1 MKIDRAHSGT
11 HMLQQQRAELD
22 QPMVQPPQVADAGPE
37 NVAAPQLHNALPQVL
52 ARDGFV
58 GPKAPAAVRAE
69 ALPASE
75 RSFFQSAFKTAPGRT
90 QTPAERS
97 IFEAGKAGGTGVPP
111 GQWKKTTPYVN
122 QLNPK
127 GAAQADYKNGLYNC
141 GPAVAAMVARG
152 LGTMDHLSD
161 AELIKQLGSGL
172 TTEKGTSVQ
181 NMGKMLE
188 FAGAKVGEGTVLGE
202 YKGDMLRENLAKGNK
217 VIAQV
222 GVRNRDNN
230 DVSSH
235 YVLVDKTDGRGNFL
249 VKDPLK
255 GSYWVSERTLKNAVE
270 RAPNGGGALIPVE
283 APGAQPAADAPTKPA
298 VPPEA
303 PADTFVGPVA
313 PRAAPRSLQPQ
324 PAVLPEPGAGAVSD
338 AALARAAL
346 RGLQPQPAVLPE
358 PGADAAGGGRAAPRA
373 MPTAVPPVVNPDV
386 DNFETDDAAVE
397 GQDAEFHE
405 TEPVQRDEQMV
416 RNDEAVDNDLVRSVI
431 KGEQAEQKQE
441 AKPAEQTG
449 ERIIPEGTSQKEFVR
464 DVVKQSLSKSKEERE
479 NAEDII
485 DRLVASPHKEDR
497 QAADQ
502 ITRALLSA
510 KHGIGQRRHLED
522 FGG

>member
-1 MKIDRAHSGT
+1 MRIDRSQSGT
-11 HMLQQQRAELD
+11 HMLQKAELT
-22 QPMVQPPQVADAGPE
+22 QPAVQPQVADAAKVPDNVVAPHVAPE
-37 NVAAPQLHNALPQVL
+37 AQVL
-52 ARDGFV
+52 AKDGFV
-58 GPKAPAAVRAE
+58 GPRAPGQVKQE
-69 ALPASE
+69 ALPATE
-75 RSFFQSAFKTAPGRT
+75 RSFFQNAFKTAPGRT

-97 IFEAGKAGGTGVPP
+97 VFEAGKAGGTGVPP

-122 QLNPK
+122 QLHPR

-172 TTEKGTSVQ
+172 TTEKGTSVE

-222 GVRNRDNN
+222 GIRNRDNN

-235 YVLVDKTDGRGNFL
+235 YVLVDKTDGKGNFL

-255 GSYWVSERTLKNAVE
+255 GSYWVSEKTLKNAVE

-283 APGAQPAADAPTKPA
+283 APGAQPKTDAAAKPG
-298 VPPEA
+298 VLPEA
-303 PADTFVGPVA
+303 RPDAFEGAVA
-313 PRAAPRSLQPQ
+313 PRTATPGTEAA
-324 PAVLPEPGAGAVSD
+324 SD
-338 AALARAAL
+338 AAAARAAL
-346 RGLQPQPAVLPE
+346 RGIRAEPSLLPE
-358 PGADAAGGGRAAPRA
+358 PGADAAGGGRAAPTVGRA
-373 MPTAVPPVVNPDV
+373 VPTAVPPVVDPDV
-386 DNFETDDAAVE
+386 DNFETDDAAVA
-397 GQDAEFHE
+397 GQDGEFHKE
-405 TEPVQRDEQMV
+405 TEPVQRDEQML
-416 RNDEAVDNDLVRSVI
+416 RNDEAVDNNLVRSVI
-431 KGEQAEQKQE
+431 AGEKAEQKKE
-441 AKPAEQTG
+441 AKPTDKSAE
-449 ERIIPEGTSQKEFVR
+449 RVIPEGKSQKEFVS
-464 DVVKQSLSKSKEERE
+464 DVVEQSLSRNKAERE
-479 NAEDII
+479 KAEALI
-485 DRLVASPHKEDR
+485 DRLVASPHKEDN

-502 ITRALLSA
+502 ITRALLRS
-510 KHGIGQRRHLED
+510 KHGIGQRRHIED